1 MDYKELKMLMRGK
14 ARLTR
19 GLVNLLKDDAEQIYN
34 DVNVFDIISLEEAIR
49 DTKRTTQQLMDA
61 TTDLEYYLYLAKKD
75 PIDIDAWKTTNI
87 MRRKN

>member
-19 GLVNLLKDDAEQIYN
+19 GLVNLLKDDTEQIYN

-75 PIDIDAWKTTNI
+75 AWKTTSI
-87 MRRKN
+87 MRRKNKLY